1 MLDRDTI
8 HTFLQSLN
16 KYLSRLNKEDAHEVI
31 KEIESHIYDVIEWKE
46 SNNAQID
53 VQQILNGF
61 GSPRELAAQYVE
73 HIMTGSPPPKGF
85 KAIQKLK
92 TGITKGIWYSMAIF
106 CYGVAGLFGL
116 IGIAKILF
124 PEKIGL
130 WMAAEGNSIII
141 TFSEHSL
148 LMSEEK
154 LGWWL
159 VPVSLAACLII
170 FWLSKRVLEALKTS
184 LV

>member
-1 MLDRDTI
+1 MQDRETI
-8 HTFLQSLN
+8 HTFLKSLN
-16 KYLSRLNKEDAHEVI
+16 KYLSRLEKQDALEVI

-46 SNNAQID
+46 TKNEQVDI
-53 VQQILNGF
+53 QEILNGF

-85 KAIQKLK
+85 KAIQKSK
-92 TGITKGIWYSMAIF
+92 TGVTKGIWYSMAFF

-159 VPVSLAACLII
+159 TPVSLTACLTI
-170 FWLSKRVLEALKTS
+170 FWLSQRILGALKTN